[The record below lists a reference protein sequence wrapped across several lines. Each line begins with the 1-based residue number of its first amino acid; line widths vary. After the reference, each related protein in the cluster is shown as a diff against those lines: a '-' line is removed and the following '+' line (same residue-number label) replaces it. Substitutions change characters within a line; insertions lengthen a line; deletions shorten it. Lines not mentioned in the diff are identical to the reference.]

1 MGATQTLERPGDKTC
16 WTKPLS
22 ENLLLPMGIVKH
34 KGDGGGSRLGYGY
47 GSWQGERPIPLF
59 LGSCGPTPSVRRR
72 LPKSRSLPPDR
83 PVRRPHVEK
92 KGEGRRASPLFSWG
106 GVAWVGPIQPID
118 YSRLIPQKLR
128 FSSPISSFSTPK

>member
-1 MGATQTLERPGDKTC
+1 MGAPQTLERPGDKTC

-22 ENLLLPMGIVKH
+22 ENLLLPMGIVKR
-34 KGDGGGSRLGYGY
+34 KGDGGRSNPVGYGC
-47 GSWQGERPIPLF
+47 GFWQGERPIPLF

-92 KGEGRRASPLFSWG
+92 KGEGYRANPFLS
-106 GVAWVGPIQPID
+106 
-118 YSRLIPQKLR
+118 
-128 FSSPISSFSTPK
+128 